1 MKRRDL
7 LLVGATAGVGALS
20 GLASVWANGR
30 ARAFV
35 FVPSDEKS
43 MNIEKSLV
51 GATSSLEFTV
61 FGRAKDLEQ
70 SVRQS
75 NPEVVIAPEPTLRD
89 LSLSPTIYGKRAGST
104 TEPYVLITV
113 DQPAAPK
120 SMQPHTV
127 GVLGIMDHSSMKRHC
142 GELLGTVDQ
151 KIKTVTKYA
160 DLLPLLQFKV
170 AQGVILPKRFSS
182 ALTSRSALKLISN
195 EIPEGRVG
203 LTSVA
208 IQSQQVKTSVID
220 QLKKLNGG
228 AMAALGVEDWQ

>member
-1 MKRRDL
+1 M
-7 LLVGATAGVGALS
+7 GAAAGGGVLS
-20 GLASVWANGR
+20 GLVSVWANGR

-43 MNIEKSLV
+43 MNIEKTLA
-51 GATSSLEFTV
+51 GATDSIEFTV

-75 NPEVVIAPEPTLRD
+75 NPEIVIAPEPTLRD
-89 LSLSPTIYGKRAGST
+89 LNLSPTLLGRRAGST

-142 GELLGTVDQ
+142 GELLGTGEQ
-151 KIKTVTKYA
+151 KVKTVTKYA
-160 DLLPLLQFKV
+160 DLLPLLQFKA
-170 AQGVILPKRFSS
+170 AQGVVLPKRFSGT
-182 ALTSRSALKLISN
+182 LTSRSALKLISN
-195 EIPEGRVG
+195 DIPDGRVG

-208 IQSQQVKTSVID
+208 IQNQQVKVSAID
-220 QLKKLNGG
+220 QLRRLNGA